1 MADPLGRDL
10 NAVQQERIVTA
21 RLILEPVGEETAKK
35 VLAGEDSG
43 LQAGPGWPHAD
54 TLDGLA
60 MGVRG
65 DGSAWFVI
73 LEGVVIGDCGT
84 HGEPDETGDVEL
96 GYGLAAP
103 YRGLGYGSELVAG
116 LSRWLL
122 GRPGVRRVVACDVLE
137 ANVASRRAL
146 ERAGFELQSVDDGH
160 VSYALSGATAPS

>member
-1 MADPLGRDL
+1 
-10 NAVQQERIVTA
+10 VQQERIVTP

-35 VLAGEDSG
+35 VLTGEDSG
-43 LQAGPGWPHAD
+43 LEAGAGWPHAD

-60 MGVRG
+60 MGLGGGQGV
-65 DGSAWFVI
+65 SWFV
-73 LEGVVIGDCGT
+73 LLDGVVIGDCGT

-103 YRGLGYGSELVAG
+103 YRGQGYGSELVAG

-160 VSYALSGATAPS
+160 VSYALSAARAPS